1 MFRDRRE
8 LYPLTVSYRIRWLSQ
23 GKVLSRVYELRHEIY
38 IFLIE
43 KQSHLA
49 NIFEDD
55 VWVSKL
61 AYLSD
66 IFGILNE
73 LSLKLQ
79 GKNND
84 MFQYLEHIQGF

>member
-1 MFRDRRE
+1 MMLGYQE
-8 LYPLTVSYRIRWLSQ
+8 
-23 GKVLSRVYELRHEIY
+23 
-38 IFLIE
+38 
-43 KQSHLA
+43 
-49 NIFEDD
+49 
-55 VWVSKL
+55 L

-84 MFQYLEHIQGF
+84 MFQYLEHIQGFQKMLLLWQTRLKSNRLATIYSLNYI